1 MYGYVAMG
9 VVCGGLYYLK
19 QQISKNIETLNH
31 IHDFL
36 KSQDL
41 QSKLSQNK
49 CLFLSCKFDYNLST
63 IGTFLNKCL
72 GSTHILYPGVDS
84 TLNTI
89 CLDRKFRSNREELKY
104 SFQKELG
111 GLKNSSFKTLVGK
124 SKFDLNFMARA
135 FNQAKF
141 NTILLY
147 HFELNSSETT
157 ELLGQLD
164 SITNPKSNLFIIT
177 ERSNP
182 LSEIKKTNLQ
192 NNHFLPDKI
201 YNIQN
206 NPLQIEAFKKKFHA
220 N

>member
-19 QQISKNIETLNH
+19 QQLFKKIETINH
-31 IHDFL
+31 IHDYL
-36 KSQDL
+36 KSRDL

-63 IGTFLNKCL
+63 IGTFLNKYL

-84 TLNTI
+84 TLRTI
-89 CLDRKFRSNREELKY
+89 CLDRKFNSNSEELKY
-104 SFQKELG
+104 SFKKELG
-111 GLKNSSFKTLVGK
+111 GLTQSSLKTLVGK
-124 SKFDLNFMARA
+124 SKFDLDFMASA

-147 HFELNSSETT
+147 HYELNSSETT

-192 NNHFLPDKI
+192 NTNFLPDKI
-201 YNIQN
+201 YRIPN
-206 NPLQIEAFKKKFHA
+206 NPIQIESFKKESSR
-220 N
+220 